1 MSYSPTNTAYPPQPT
16 IEPSYVARQPVA
28 KNTMHAQNAAAAGES
43 KQQEETM
50 RLRGGCPGKFC
61 GLPILPCRCDI
72 CIIPIPCC

>member
-1 MSYSPTNTAYPPQPT
+1 MSYPTSSPAILQAQPSIEQPYTAKQP
-16 IEPSYVARQPVA
+16 SA
-28 KNTMHAQNAAAAGES
+28 KATMNAKSVNPEES

-50 RLRGGCPGKFC
+50 RLRGGCPGHFC

>member
-1 MSYSPTNTAYPPQPT
+1 MSYSTSNAAYPPQPT
-16 IEPSYVARQPVA
+16 IEPSYVARQPAA
-28 KNTMHAQNAAAAGES
+28 KSMMNAQKAADAGES
-43 KQQEETM
+43 KQQEEIM

>member
-1 MSYSPTNTAYPPQPT
+1 MHSANQVQPS
-16 IEPSYVARQPVA
+16 IEQGYVAKQPA
-28 KNTMHAQNAAAAGES
+28 AQTMMNSKTPATGES
-43 KQQEETM
+43 TQKDDVL